1 MKKNSKYAIGID
13 LGGTSI
19 KLGIVSNSGSIYK
32 KAKLRTE
39 ADKGPKRVIENIN
52 IGIQQLNSNSKY
64 KIEGIGIG
72 CPGVVTPGKGIVENP
87 PNLPGWEKINISRI
101 IYHEFEKE
109 VYVDNDANAAA
120 IGELTFGS
128 GRKYK
133 SFIMIT
139 LGTGVGGGIVMNKK
153 IYHGDYGAAGEI
165 GHISINYKG
174 PKCNCGSY
182 GCIEA
187 YAGNQYLRDRVRRQL
202 KNYPKSKLWKLID
215 NDLDK
220 VSPRKIQTA
229 AEMGDRFGQSVI
241 EELGLHL
248 GSAFTS
254 LVNVLDISV
263 FIIGGGI
270 AGFGKPL
277 FEAIEKTLRARVM
290 APIRPRV
297 KVLPAKLKNDAGI
310 KGASALVFH
319 HT

>member
-1 MKKNSKYAIGID
+1 M
-13 LGGTSI
+13 
-19 KLGIVSNSGSIYK
+19 
-32 KAKLRTE
+32 
-39 ADKGPKRVIENIN
+39 
-52 IGIQQLNSNSKY
+52 
-64 KIEGIGIG
+64 
-72 CPGVVTPGKGIVENP
+72 
-87 PNLPGWEKINISRI
+87 
-101 IYHEFEKE
+101 
-109 VYVDNDANAAA
+109 
-120 IGELTFGS
+120 
-128 GRKYK
+128 GRP
-133 SFIMIT
+133 SEP
-139 LGTGVGGGIVMNKK
+139 
-153 IYHGDYGAAGEI
+153 A
-165 GHISINYKG
+165 KG

-202 KNYPKSKLWKLID
+202 KKHPESKLWKLIE
-215 NDLDK
+215 NDLSK
-220 VSPRKIQTA
+220 VSPRNIQTA
-229 AEMGDRFGQSVI
+229 AEMGDKFGKSVI

-254 LVNVLDISV
+254 LVNVMDVSV

-277 FEAIEKTLRARVM
+277 FESIENTLRARVM